1 MQRLLWKR
9 AGQFSGNRLVW
20 VRVLDATLGLK
31 PRLTEGD
38 SEMRNL
44 KLKQVLPVD
53 TETETLQKF
62 SLAENGLRLASE
74 NSHVADA
81 GSTPALHGVKET
93 PGLHVMGDLYDVQ
106 CEERFLLDSDLL
118 RKHCLE
124 LVKQAGLS
132 SVGDFFH
139 QFDGAGGVTGMVV
152 LAESHMSIHTWPEK
166 RYVTV
171 DVYVCS
177 YTQDNRPRARQLYR
191 SLLETFNPQR
201 ESVHSV
207 ERL

>member
-1 MQRLLWKR
+1 
-9 AGQFSGNRLVW
+9 
-20 VRVLDATLGLK
+20 
-31 PRLTEGD
+31 
-38 SEMRNL
+38 MRNL

-53 TETETLQKF
+53 TETGTLQTF
-62 SLAENGLRLASE
+62 SLADNGLRLASQ
-74 NSHVADA
+74 SAVADA
-81 GSTPALHGVKET
+81 SSHPELHKVKET

-106 CEERFLLDSDLL
+106 CEDRFLLDADLL
-118 RKHCLE
+118 RTHCLK
-124 LVKQAGLS
+124 LVEAAGLS
-132 SVGDFFH
+132 SVGEFFH

-177 YTQDNRPRARQLYR
+177 YTQDNRPRARQLYQ
-191 SLLETFNPQR
+191 SLLDTFKPER
-201 ESVHSV
+201 ENSHSV